1 MLFPF
6 SIPAL
11 AAKTHNVEKQFCT
24 HVCSI
29 DYCDG
34 SRNLYTPSHH
44 PSDNKRHVDAAPCY
58 RCDGRRGDVREYA
71 GKERR
76 ASYEVTYSDVTNH
89 VASKKSAVA
98 AITNN

>member
-1 MLFPF
+1 MLQP
-6 SIPAL
+6 
-11 AAKTHNVEKQFCT
+11 
-24 HVCSI
+24 
-29 DYCDG
+29 
-34 SRNLYTPSHH
+34 
-44 PSDNKRHVDAAPCY
+44 
-58 RCDGRRGDVREYA
+58 RCHGRRGDVREYA